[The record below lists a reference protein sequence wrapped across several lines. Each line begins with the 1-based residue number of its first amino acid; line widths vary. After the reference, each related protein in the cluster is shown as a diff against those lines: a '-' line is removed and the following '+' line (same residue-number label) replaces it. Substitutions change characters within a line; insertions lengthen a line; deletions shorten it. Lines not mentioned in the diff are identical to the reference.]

1 MDAGLKDQIVLIT
14 GASGGIGT
22 ATARAFAT
30 EGAHLALHAHTQPDK
45 VHRLASEL
53 ETDCLAVQADLTSES
68 ETRDLFQRTLDHFG
82 RLDVLVANAGIWP
95 REPEPINEMSL
106 DRWQRVLE
114 ANQTSVFLSA
124 REFLRHLAP
133 RRLEPASVVIVGS
146 TAAVFGEEGHGAYA
160 ATKAAITYG
169 LTLTLKNEIVRLAP
183 QGRVN
188 AVCPGWTLTPMA
200 EDEMADREAVLNVL
214 QTRPLPRIARATEI
228 ASAIV
233 FLASP
238 LLAGHVTGQVLTVS
252 GGMEGR
258 LLHRRDGIDPDRA

>member
-1 MDAGLKDQIVLIT
+1 MDAGLNDQVVLIT
-14 GASGGIGT
+14 GASGGIG
-22 ATARAFAT
+22 AAAARAFAA
-30 EGAHLALHAHTQPDK
+30 EGARLALHAHTQPEA
-45 VHRLASEL
+45 VRRLAGEL
-53 ETDCLAVQADLTSES
+53 ETDCLPDQADLTSES
-68 ETRDLFQRTLDHFG
+68 ETRDLFRRALAHFG

-95 REPEPINEMSL
+95 RDPEPIHEMSL
-106 DRWQRVLE
+106 ERWNRVLA

-124 REFLRHLAP
+124 REFLRQLAP
-133 RRLEPASVVIVGS
+133 RPSEPASIVIVGS

-160 ATKAAITYG
+160 ASKAAITYG
-169 LTLTLKNEIVRLAP
+169 LTLSLKNEIARLAP

-200 EDEMADREAVLNVL
+200 EQEMANKEAVRNVL
-214 QTRPLPRIARATEI
+214 QTRPLKKIARAGEI

-238 LLAGHVTGQVLTVS
+238 RLAGHVSGQVLTVS

-258 LLHRRDGIDPDRA
+258 LLHRLDEIDPDQA